1 MTGLERMIM
10 LDPIAAILGSW
21 AKELTVYSMIVR
33 LGLSLVL
40 SFALGCERSLKRHSA
55 GLRTFVLIAFASA
68 SAAILD
74 LGLMPSVPLLSA
86 MTIVAVALISVNSLL
101 FSSRSQI
108 KGLTT
113 SACLWATVFMG
124 LSSGYGLYTLT
135 LIIFIFLMVIVA
147 AFPAFERYLK
157 NRSNHFEVHL
167 ELNST
172 EYLQDF
178 VSVCRK
184 LGLRI
189 DDIENNPSYRGSG
202 LSVYTITL
210 TVCSSELKK
219 FKTHVEII
227 GALSTLEYIYHIE
240 ELN

>member
-1 MTGLERMIM
+1 MNGLESIIRM
-10 LDPIAAILGSW
+10 DPIAQNLGEW
-21 AKELTVYSMIVR
+21 ACTLTVYSLVLR
-33 LGLSLVL
+33 LFLSLAL
-40 SFALGCERSLKRHSA
+40 SFLIGCERSLKRHSA
-55 GLRTFVLIAFASA
+55 GLRTFVLVAFASA

-74 LGLMPSVPLLSA
+74 IALLPSIPILSSV
-86 MTIVAVALISVNSLL
+86 TVVAVALISVNSLL

-135 LIIFIFLMVIVA
+135 LIIFAFLMVIVA
-147 AFPAFERYLK
+147 AFPAFERFLK

-167 ELNST
+167 ELKNTS
-172 EYLQDF
+172 YLQDF
-178 VSVCRK
+178 VSVCRN

-210 TVCSSELKK
+210 TICSAELKK
-219 FKTHVEII
+219 FKTHIEII
-227 GALSTLEYIYHIE
+227 EALSTLEYIYHIE

>member
-1 MTGLERMIM
+1 MTGLERIIM
-10 LDPIAAILGSW
+10 LDPIVAILGSW

-55 GLRTFVLIAFASA
+55 GLRTFVLISFASA

-74 LGLMPSVPLLSA
+74 LALMPSVPLLSA